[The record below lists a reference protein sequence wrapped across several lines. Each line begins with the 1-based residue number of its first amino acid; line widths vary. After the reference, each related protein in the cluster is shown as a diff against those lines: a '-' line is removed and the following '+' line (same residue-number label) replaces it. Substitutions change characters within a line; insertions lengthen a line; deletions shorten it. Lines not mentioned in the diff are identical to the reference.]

1 MTIKTLSYAA
11 LAERLKCGLETAR
24 SLVTGEVATL
34 KARIESLQAELFKL
48 EATAARHRADYER
61 ERDRA
66 DRLVSELLKVTTN
79 TSGHRP
85 VTRGRLL
92 TYALLIKRLAT
103 VGLDPRDLAE
113 FQTPTRPCSAGLE
126 QRAHHRG
133 ADRTGPAGDDN
144 MAIVVVVGARTYAVG
159 GVLVTCR
166 RCWPAG
172 TVVAEGWSFR
182 LVGDGVRKGDAPD
195 FVEVGE
201 AGIAGDDAMRRQCR
215 VQLVG

>member
-79 TSGHRP
+79 TTNEMAAKLEGEIAALRLAAEGGADIMGAMASLDRLPGPWPMTGRAPPISQNFKHRRARAAPASSSAPTIAVPSAPVPP
-85 VTRGRLL
+85 VTTTWRSR
-92 TYALLIKRLAT
+92 
-103 VGLDPRDLAE
+103 
-113 FQTPTRPCSAGLE
+113 
-126 QRAHHRG
+126 
-133 ADRTGPAGDDN
+133 
-144 MAIVVVVGARTYAVG
+144 
-159 GVLVTCR
+159 
-166 RCWPAG
+166 
-172 TVVAEGWSFR
+172 
-182 LVGDGVRKGDAPD
+182 
-195 FVEVGE
+195 
-201 AGIAGDDAMRRQCR
+201 
-215 VQLVG
+215 